1 MDKQTFEKVV
11 EALRIARE
19 EENLRKKIWKAIRE
33 NYEGK
38 KSDHD
43 TVMYIRER
51 MLDYICGE
59 DTE

>member
-1 MDKQTFEKVV
+1 MDKQEFDKILEG
-11 EALRIARE
+11 LRIARE
-19 EENLRKKIWKAIRE
+19 EENLRKKIWKAIVE

-38 KSDHD
+38 KNDHD

-51 MLDYICGE
+51 MLDYICSE